1 MNTVI
6 KSPLNRNPHVE
17 AVLQRAHERLQMS
30 LTDLFPDTLILS
42 CSSAVMHHKLIR
54 RIAKENGVPATEG
67 KKRTLGPHMCV
78 PFGKILNNKAVPNTV
93 TKTLHLDKS
102 FRPDL
107 SSFTIREYPNYSLIE
122 NQVRTIRSFRREVI
136 LVDDILHK
144 GYRIQH
150 LDPVLNENGVKV
162 RKLVAGVLSG
172 RGRDLMAMQG
182 REVDYVYFIS
192 NLKAWFVES
201 SQYPFIGGD
210 GVERHTGTIDDDM
223 TAINLILPYVLPTF
237 LSKRCTKA
245 AIYDFS
251 MVCLENARDILKV
264 LEEEYQKEFQR
275 KLTLRRLPEAINAPK
290 LTDVGQCLDFDRA
303 LAASTYVEDDIERL
317 QRLKGLL

>member
-1 MNTVI
+1 M
-6 KSPLNRNPHVE
+6 
-17 AVLQRAHERLQMS
+17 
-30 LTDLFPDTLILS
+30 
-42 CSSAVMHHKLIR
+42 
-54 RIAKENGVPATEG
+54 
-67 KKRTLGPHMCV
+67 
-78 PFGKILNNKAVPNTV
+78 
-93 TKTLHLDKS
+93 
-102 FRPDL
+102 
-107 SSFTIREYPNYSLIE
+107 IE
-122 NQVRTIRSFRREVI
+122 DQVRTIRSFRREVI

-150 LDPVLNENGVKV
+150 LDPVLNENGIKV
-162 RKLVAGVLSG
+162 RELVAGILSG

-237 LSKRCTKA
+237 LSKRCTKS